1 MADIP
6 NVKADIADLKTL
18 ISQLPIALYVCESPS
33 GLIRLYNQRAVELWG
48 HEPTLG
54 EQRYCGAL
62 RLFRTDG
69 GHLPH
74 AETPMAEVVLFGGE
88 RNEDMVIE
96 RPDGSRIVVRVNVTA
111 LRDPQGRLVG
121 AITAFDD
128 VSDRKRIEDDAAR
141 LAAIV
146 VGADEP
152 IISKT
157 LDGQIMSW
165 NHAAEAMF
173 GYSEAEVLGKSI
185 TIIVPP
191 DRLSEEEMILRR
203 IRRGEAISHFET
215 ERVAK
220 DGQRILVVLTMSPIT
235 DRHGRVV
242 GASTMARDIR
252 EQRRLQDER
261 EELLFRERVARAQAE
276 AANRTKDEFLAM
288 LAHELRN
295 PVGVIVNALAVLDGS
310 RLDAAEETPQV
321 TRARTLIRQQ
331 TQHLVRLLDDL
342 LDVARITAGRIE
354 LERALVDL
362 REIIHTALEA
372 ERHQIERKQLRV
384 TRSLGEGAVWV
395 NGDPIRLQQVIGN
408 LLSNAWKYTPANGS
422 ISIALTREA
431 EHAVVRVIDSGAGI
445 PPERLDDV
453 FDLFTQVNPSL
464 ARTEGGLGIGLTL
477 VKRLVDL
484 HGGDVRA
491 YSAGPGT
498 GSEFVVRLP
507 LAREAVQSD
516 ADSLSAPSLG
526 PRRILV
532 IEDNTD
538 AREMLGIALRLA
550 GHEVLEAA
558 TGADG
563 IEIGQR
569 HRPEIVLV
577 DIGLPDIDGYEVAR
591 RLRQTADGGF
601 RLIALTGYGQARD
614 RALSR
619 AAGFDAHLLK
629 PVDPSA
635 LETAIQQLG

>member
-1 MADIP
+1 
-6 NVKADIADLKTL
+6 
-18 ISQLPIALYVCESPS
+18 
-33 GLIRLYNQRAVELWG
+33 
-48 HEPTLG
+48 
-54 EQRYCGAL
+54 
-62 RLFRTDG
+62 
-69 GHLPH
+69 
-74 AETPMAEVVLFGGE
+74 
-88 RNEDMVIE
+88 
-96 RPDGSRIVVRVNVTA
+96 
-111 LRDPQGRLVG
+111 
-121 AITAFDD
+121 
-128 VSDRKRIEDDAAR
+128 
-141 LAAIV
+141 
-146 VGADEP
+146 
-152 IISKT
+152 
-157 LDGQIMSW
+157 
-165 NHAAEAMF
+165 
-173 GYSEAEVLGKSI
+173 
-185 TIIVPP
+185 
-191 DRLSEEEMILRR
+191 
-203 IRRGEAISHFET
+203 
-215 ERVAK
+215 
-220 DGQRILVVLTMSPIT
+220 
-235 DRHGRVV
+235 
-242 GASTMARDIR
+242 
-252 EQRRLQDER
+252 
-261 EELLFRERVARAQAE
+261 
-276 AANRTKDEFLAM
+276 
-288 LAHELRN
+288 
-295 PVGVIVNALAVLDGS
+295 
-310 RLDAAEETPQV
+310 
-321 TRARTLIRQQ
+321 
-331 TQHLVRLLDDL
+331 LLDDL

-354 LERALVDL
+354 LERELVDL
-362 REIIHTALEA
+362 REIIQTALDA

-384 TRSLGEGAVWV
+384 TRSLGEGTVRV
-395 NGDPIRLQQVIGN
+395 NGDPLRLQQVIGN

-431 EHAVVRVIDSGAGI
+431 EHAVVRVLDSGAGI

-484 HGGDVRA
+484 HGGEVRA
-491 YSAGPGT
+491 YSDGPGT

-516 ADSLSAPSLG
+516 AESQSGPSLG

-563 IEIGQR
+563 IEIGRR

>member
-1 MADIP
+1 
-6 NVKADIADLKTL
+6 
-18 ISQLPIALYVCESPS
+18 
-33 GLIRLYNQRAVELWG
+33 
-48 HEPTLG
+48 
-54 EQRYCGAL
+54 
-62 RLFRTDG
+62 
-69 GHLPH
+69 
-74 AETPMAEVVLFGGE
+74 MAEVVLFGGE

-121 AITAFDD
+121 AIIAFDD
-128 VSDRKRIEDDAAR
+128 VSDRKRIEEDAAR

-146 VGADEP
+146 VGAEEP

-157 LDGQIMSW
+157 LDGHIMSW
-165 NHAAEAMF
+165 NRAAEAMF

-235 DRHGRVV
+235 DRHGRVI

-310 RLDAAEETPQV
+310 RLDAAEETPQA
-321 TRARTLIRQQ
+321 TRARTLIRHQ
-331 TQHLVRLLDDL
+331 TQHLARLLDDL

-354 LERALVDL
+354 LERELVDL
-362 REIIHTALEA
+362 REIIQTALEA
-372 ERHQIERKQLRV
+372 ERHQIERKQLQV
-384 TRSLGEGAVWV
+384 TRSLGEGTVRV

-431 EHAVVRVIDSGAGI
+431 ST
-445 PPERLDDV
+445 PW
-453 FDLFTQVNPSL
+453 
-464 ARTEGGLGIGLTL
+464 
-477 VKRLVDL
+477 
-484 HGGDVRA
+484 
-491 YSAGPGT
+491 
-498 GSEFVVRLP
+498 
-507 LAREAVQSD
+507 
-516 ADSLSAPSLG
+516 
-526 PRRILV
+526 
-532 IEDNTD
+532 
-538 AREMLGIALRLA
+538 
-550 GHEVLEAA
+550 
-558 TGADG
+558 
-563 IEIGQR
+563 
-569 HRPEIVLV
+569 
-577 DIGLPDIDGYEVAR
+577 
-591 RLRQTADGGF
+591 
-601 RLIALTGYGQARD
+601 
-614 RALSR
+614 
-619 AAGFDAHLLK
+619 
-629 PVDPSA
+629 
-635 LETAIQQLG
+635 